1 MNSLYYHIRILLF
14 ALLLPLAANAD
25 NEYSVTTETGG
36 SLMDKL
42 PAIDSV
48 LAKVEQLTVSG
59 PINGTDIDFLHQK
72 LPNLQSLNLTGAR
85 IVNGGDSYHQWTV
98 DNNGN
103 TSKYGSNSFNTVN
116 DVVGEYMFAYMT
128 SLRSISLPS
137 AATKILHHAFSDCRN
152 LREVIIPSGVDSIGN
167 AAFSADRNQ
176 GYRNQI
182 KSLSLPEGLKQ
193 INYKTFYGMKSLAS
207 INIPA
212 SVASIGKEA
221 FRSCDSLKSIVLPD
235 NLVSIGEYAFYD
247 CKAVAGTIDIPAT
260 LKTIPVYAFF
270 GCSNLTAVNFH
281 EGLTAINDNA
291 FYGCKSLTGI
301 SLPTTLTTLGSY
313 AFAYCSKLVKAELPQ
328 EMEELLYGVFK
339 YCTSLSEVSMPT
351 KITKISRYLFSNC
364 SSLESVTMPDNITQ
378 LPDYTFKDC
387 TKLSTVVLPSTIT
400 SIGSYAFDGCASLK
414 EFDFSKYPQ
423 LKSIDSYAFAN
434 SGITEAILP
443 DQITS
448 IGGYIFYYC
457 ASLLRAKLPAGVTV
471 VPPRAF
477 FNCKQLASVTLGDGV
492 RIIEYDAFSK
502 CDSLVLT
509 ELPMSLQTIG
519 TSAFS
524 GCRKLAITA
533 LPAGLKT
540 IGQSAFSY
548 TGIQSVIMPD
558 SITSFS
564 SYVFSGCTSLV
575 NVVLPVNITEIP
587 FNTFSGCSSLAGITL
602 PDAVTSIGISAFSG
616 CVSLASLQLPDAVT
630 SIGTSAFSG
639 CISLA
644 SLRLPASL
652 KKVDDYAFQN
662 TTLLTDVQLPAS
674 LKTIGSYAFA
684 GSGLTSIEIPDS
696 VTSLGSFAFFNCKNL
711 KKAVIGRC
719 VDYSANFTYFYSC
732 PNLEW
737 LRLYTGTPPQ
747 VSSNVYVDFRSNCIL
762 EVPTGTDGNYAAAS
776 YWKEFKEIR
785 TFVTGDK
792 LAAEDFAIMKAIY
805 RQLDGENWTNKWDLT
820 TDDRYKNKWYGVTTE
835 GDHITEIVIESNNLT
850 GQLPD
855 SIFRLAKLT
864 KLSLMNNNI
873 TGRLETILDESVSC
887 PSLSYLCLAGNKL
900 EGDAGPFLR
909 HILNL
914 TYINLRCNRLT
925 GMSCMYPNDKLTSN
939 SNFVLDDQFLDYN
952 TGEPIVTDACPAQKV
967 TLGVPFQ
974 LDFNTLQRYD
984 HANQNYEL
992 GVNYLYNR
1000 LLRGIYFRN
1009 DEYPLF
1015 QLNDEDMFEPYFDYS
1030 QIKVYKLEKG
1040 KPVAISGYYSSY
1052 CGWGSNYSRPGLVI
1066 FDWID
1071 GDING
1076 DQSVDAADLQKLIY
1090 YALYDNPP
1098 KGSMF
1103 NFTSADGNGD
1113 NLIDVRDA
1121 VINVNRILG
1130 FDGTS
1135 ARAKGLSMSPRAIA
1149 TRNNCIISNGALM
1162 VESADA
1168 IAALQFTVDGA
1179 RASNI
1184 TLAPAMKLE
1193 GYQIAKKQVGNNVR
1207 IVVYNTAGYSLPAG
1221 NHDILHGL
1229 TSGSAIV
1236 AVRLCDVEGNTLEA
1250 SCSAGEATGISNITD
1265 GNQKDRKIYDV
1276 VGRKVIAPTKGVY
1289 IMNGKK
1295 IIK

>member
-72 LPNLQSLNLTGAR
+72 LPNLQTLNLTGAS

-103 TSKYGSNSFNTVN
+103 TSKYGSNSFNTAN

-137 AATKILHHAFSDCRN
+137 TATKILHHAFSDCRN

-167 AAFSADRNQ
+167 EAFSAVRNPS
-176 GYRNQI
+176 YRNQI

-193 INYKTFYGMKSLAS
+193 INYRTFYGMKSLAS

-235 NLVSIGEYAFYD
+235 NLVSIGEYAFCD
-247 CKAVAGTIDIPAT
+247 CKAVADTIDIPAT
-260 LKTIPVYAFF
+260 LKTIPTYAFY

-281 EGLTAINDNA
+281 EGLTAINKCA
-291 FYGCKSLTGI
+291 FYECKSLTDI
-301 SLPTTLTTLGSY
+301 LLPATLTTLGDD
-313 AFAYCSKLVKAELPQ
+313 AFAHCSKLVKAVLPQ
-328 EMEELLYGVFK
+328 EMEELLSGVFQ
-339 YCTSLSEVSMPT
+339 YCASLSEVSMPT
-351 KITKISRYLFSNC
+351 KITKIGSHLFHNC
-364 SSLESVTMPDNITQ
+364 SSLESVTMPDNLTQ
-378 LPDYTFKDC
+378 LPYETFKNC
-387 TKLSTVVLPSTIT
+387 TQLSTVVLPSTIT
-400 SIGSYAFDGCASLK
+400 SIGSYVFYGCTSLK

-423 LKSIDSYAFAN
+423 LKSIDSYAFAE

-448 IGGYIFYYC
+448 IGGYIFYDC
-457 ASLLRAKLPAGVTV
+457 ASLLRAKLPAGITV
-471 VPPRAF
+471 VPSRAF
-477 FNCKQLASVTLGDGV
+477 WQCKQLASVTLGDGV
-492 RIIEYDAFSK
+492 RSIENEAFSG
-502 CDSLVLT
+502 CDSLELT
-509 ELPMSLQTIG
+509 ELPMSLQTIW

-540 IGQSAFSY
+540 IGQNAFSN
-548 TGIQSVIMPD
+548 TGIRSIIMPD

-587 FNTFSGCSSLAGITL
+587 YNTFSGCTSLTDITL

-616 CVSLASLQLPDAVT
+616 CESLASLH
-630 SIGTSAFSG
+630 
-639 CISLA
+639 
-644 SLRLPASL
+644 LPASL
-652 KKVDDYAFQN
+652 KKVDDRAFQN
-662 TTLLTDVQLPAS
+662 TTSLTDVQLPAS
-674 LKTIGSYAFA
+674 LNTIGSYAFA

-696 VTSLGSFAFFNCKNL
+696 VTSIGSGAFSSCRNL

-732 PNLEW
+732 LNLEW

-747 VSSNVYVDFRSNCIL
+747 VSSNVYLDFRSNCIL
-762 EVPTGTDGNYAAAS
+762 EVPMGTDGNYAAAS

-785 TFVTGDK
+785 PFVTGDK

-805 RQLDGENWTNKWDLT
+805 RQLDGKNWTNKWDLT

-855 SIFRLAKLT
+855 SIFRLAKLA

-939 SNFVLDDQFLDYN
+939 SNFLLSDQFLDYN
-952 TGEPIVTDACPAQKV
+952 TGEPIVTDAYPAQKV

-992 GVNYLYNR
+992 GVNYLYYRRFYNVNN
-1000 LLRGIYFRN
+1000 FRN
-1009 DEYPLF
+1009 DDYPLF
-1015 QLNDEDMFEPYFDYS
+1015 QLHDEMMFGPYFDYS
-1030 QIKVYKLEKG
+1030 QIKEYKLEKG
-1040 KPVAISGYYSSY
+1040 KPVAISAYYSSNCY
-1052 CGWGSNYSRPGLVI
+1052 YGSSYSRPGIVI

-1090 YALYDNPP
+1090 YALYDNPS
-1098 KGSMF
+1098 KGSIF

-1113 NLIDVRDA
+1113 NKIDVRDA

-1130 FDGTS
+1130 FDGIS

-1179 RASNI
+1179 RASSI
-1184 TLAPAMKLE
+1184 TLAPAMKLD
-1193 GYQIAKKQVGNNVR
+1193 GYQIAKKQVGDNVR

-1236 AVRLCDVEGNTLEA
+1236 AVRLCDVEGNALEA